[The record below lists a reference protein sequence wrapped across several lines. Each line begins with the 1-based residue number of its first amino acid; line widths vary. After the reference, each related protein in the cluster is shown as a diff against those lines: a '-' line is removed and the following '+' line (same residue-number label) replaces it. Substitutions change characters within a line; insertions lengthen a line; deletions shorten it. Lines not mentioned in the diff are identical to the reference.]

1 MTVEP
6 TWRLALALLVL
17 VAVAITAATWAGLR
31 LRRQILVAAS
41 RVIVQLTLVS
51 FVIVAALQ
59 HLVASI
65 AFVVLM
71 FVIAVWTTARRTD
84 TLRRWPWVALT
95 MASGALPVL
104 AIIFGLRVAPFT
116 GLAIIPIAGILVGNM
131 MTVHTLTGMRVFGAL
146 REERGT
152 YEAGLALGLRRPDAI
167 DLVIHRHLPEALLPG
182 LDQTRTTGLV
192 TLPGAFIG
200 VLLGGGS
207 PVQAGAAQVLV
218 LIGILAGQFI
228 AVAVADRLIR
238 AAKLL
243 PSDLA
248 ATLHP

>member
-17 VAVAITAATWAGLR
+17 VAVAIAAATWSRLP
-31 LRRQILVAAS
+31 LRRQIVVAS
-41 RVIVQLTLVS
+41 TRVLLQLTAVS
-51 FVIVAALQ
+51 FVIVAAVQ
-59 HLVASI
+59 HLAASLG
-65 AFVVLM
+65 FLVVM

-84 TLRRWPWVALT
+84 TVRRWPWVALT
-95 MASGALPVL
+95 MASGIVPVL
-104 AIIFGLRVAPFT
+104 AIIFGLGVAPFT
-116 GLAIIPIAGILVGNM
+116 GLSIIPIAGILVGNM

-146 REERGT
+146 RDDLASF
-152 YEAGLALGLRRPDAI
+152 EAGLSIGLERGDAI
-167 DLVIHRHLPEALLPG
+167 DLVIRPRLPEALLPG

-200 VLLGGGS
+200 VLLGGGT

-228 AVAVADRLIR
+228 AVGVAGRLIR
-238 AAKLL
+238 GAKLL
-243 PSDLA
+243 PTDLA
-248 ATLHP
+248 ARLRP

>member
-6 TWRLALALLVL
+6 TWRLALALVVL
-17 VAVAITAATWAGLR
+17 VAVALAAATWTRLP
-31 LRRQILVAAS
+31 LRRPIVVAAA
-41 RVIVQLTLVS
+41 RVVAQLAVVS
-51 FVIVAALQ
+51 FVIVAAVQ

-71 FVIAVWTTARRTD
+71 FVIAVWTTGRRTD
-84 TLRRWPWVALT
+84 TLHRWPWVALT
-95 MASGALPVL
+95 MASGAVPVL
-104 AIIFGLRVAPFT
+104 AIIFGLGVAPFT

-131 MTVHTLTGMRVFGAL
+131 MTVHTLVGRRAFAAL
-146 REERGT
+146 RDEYGT
-152 YEAGLALGLRRPDAI
+152 YEAALAVGLPRADAI
-167 DLVIHRHLPEALLPG
+167 DEVIHRHLPEALVPG

-218 LIGILAGQFI
+218 LIGILAGQFL
-228 AVAVADRLIR
+228 AVSVADRLIR
-238 AAKLL
+238 GARLVPK
-243 PSDLA
+243 DLIDR
-248 ATLHP
+248 LHP